1 MRGHHQQL
9 YKSRGDWYLADVNP
23 QHQYKHQIIVTNAL
37 NFMEHMVLSQTNQ
50 CYRESSLSSK
60 T

>member
-9 YKSRGDWYLADVNP
+9 YKSRGGWYLADVNP
-23 QHQYKHQIIVTNAL
+23 QHQYKLLIVANAP
-37 NFMEHMVLSQTNQ
+37 NFTEHMVLSQTNR